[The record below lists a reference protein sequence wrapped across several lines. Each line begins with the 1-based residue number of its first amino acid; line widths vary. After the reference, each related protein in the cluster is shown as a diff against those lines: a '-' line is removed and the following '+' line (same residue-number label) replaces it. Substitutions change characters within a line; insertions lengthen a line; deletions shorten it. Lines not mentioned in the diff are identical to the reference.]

1 MYPTYN
7 TRFITLIYPDGVD
20 CKDKWILYLIILQ
33 PSVVEH
39 QREMIV
45 VGAKQRVFVSMT
57 LNSVESANLDPVLR
71 TAFSF
76 LSIREELV
84 GIEAG
89 R

>member
-1 MYPTYN
+1 MV
-7 TRFITLIYPDGVD
+7 GV
-20 CKDKWILYLIILQ
+20 
-33 PSVVEH
+33 
-39 QREMIV
+39 
-45 VGAKQRVFVSMT
+45 AKQRVFVSMT
-57 LNSVESANLDPVLR
+57 LNSVESANLDPVLL